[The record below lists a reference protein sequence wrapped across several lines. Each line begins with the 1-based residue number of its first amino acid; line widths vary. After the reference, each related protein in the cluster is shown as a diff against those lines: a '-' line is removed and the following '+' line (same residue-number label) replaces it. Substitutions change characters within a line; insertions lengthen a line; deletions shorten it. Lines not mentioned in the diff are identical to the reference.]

1 MVSCSEKRL
10 VESIMKVKE
19 MVAHGSKMERAVW
32 HKTIIEFQDMFV
44 AGSETSSRTVEWAK
58 RKCTCLS
65 KKLLNIPPI
74 PLLFPRESKEACKI
88 TGYDM
93 PPQSRATVNI
103 WGIGREPINW
113 TEPERFYPE
122 RFLDSSMDYKGI
134 DFKFIPFG
142 AGILFGMVTVVLPL
156 AQLLWF

>member
-1 MVSCSEKRL
+1 ML
-10 VESIMKVKE
+10 MKQVF
-19 MVAHGSKMERAVW
+19 ANWTTYS
-32 HKTIIEFQDMFV
+32 
-44 AGSETSSRTVEWAK
+44 
-58 RKCTCLS
+58 CLS

-74 PLLFPRESKEACKI
+74 PLQFPRESKEACKI

-93 PPQSRATVNI
+93 PAQSKVTVNI

-113 TEPERFYPE
+113 TEPQRFYQE

-142 AGILFGMVTVVLPL
+142 AGILFGMASITG
-156 AQLLWF
+156 

>member
-1 MVSCSEKRL
+1 MLTKQVFTNWTTYS
-10 VESIMKVKE
+10 
-19 MVAHGSKMERAVW
+19 
-32 HKTIIEFQDMFV
+32 
-44 AGSETSSRTVEWAK
+44 
-58 RKCTCLS
+58 CLS

-93 PPQSRATVNI
+93 PAQSKVTVNI
-103 WGIGREPINW
+103 WRIGREPINW

-142 AGILFGMVTVVLPL
+142 AGILFGMATVVLPL
-156 AQLLWF
+156 AQLLCFLDWIPPNGLRSADLVTSQVFGSS